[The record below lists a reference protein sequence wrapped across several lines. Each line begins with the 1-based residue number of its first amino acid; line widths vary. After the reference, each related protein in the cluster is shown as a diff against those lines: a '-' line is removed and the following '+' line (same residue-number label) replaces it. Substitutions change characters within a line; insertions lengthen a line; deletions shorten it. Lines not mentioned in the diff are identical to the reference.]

1 MIFFFFSRQP
11 QSDIDDAA
19 YGMDDDDTDA
29 SDVAGRYAWN
39 HANNLLELVDHKMT
53 RALKLCPFWPR
64 ADYAKCH
71 DNALRCLLERLAT
84 GEYADHLKL
93 VGKCDD
99 GDDAGEDAFSQRREV
114 FFYARS
120 KGGAAKKLCN
130 HKDDVDAD
138 PCKNNVECRF
148 LEGVAKKFPTV
159 VTLTNCTTMVE
170 PPARNA

>member
-1 MIFFFFSRQP
+1 VPVLAARRVRDVPRQR
-11 QSDIDDAA
+11 AA
-19 YGMDDDDTDA
+19 LP
-29 SDVAGRYAWN
+29 AGAPGDGRVRRP
-39 HANNLLELVDHKMT
+39 LEV
-53 RALKLCPFWPR
+53 
-64 ADYAKCH
+64 
-71 DNALRCLLERLAT
+71 
-84 GEYADHLKL
+84 G
-93 VGKCDD
+93 GKCDD